1 MWTVIQLMNI
11 FDVIYRHRFYLQL
24 CCKVVGFY
32 LILYIIGFARYE
44 FSLVSLNNKISNLI
58 IVSKGKNSELALAH
72 IAVLQ
77 KITIP
82 TEPRIYD
89 FISIL
94 KSINQNYDG
103 ISLSASEE
111 LNWLRT
117 IMLNSSKT
125 HN

>member
-1 MWTVIQLMNI
+1 MNI

-24 CCKVVGFY
+24 CFRVVGFY

-58 IVSKGKNSELALAH
+58 IASKGKNSELALAH

-82 TEPRIYD
+82 TEPKIYD

-111 LNWLRT
+111 LNWVRT